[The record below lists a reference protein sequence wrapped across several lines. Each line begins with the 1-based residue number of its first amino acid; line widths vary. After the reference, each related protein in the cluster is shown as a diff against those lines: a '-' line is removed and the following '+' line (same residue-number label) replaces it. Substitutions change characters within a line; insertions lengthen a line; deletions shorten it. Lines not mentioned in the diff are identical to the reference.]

1 MLLICENHSALKRCS
16 AENAA
21 SMLATT
27 LAYLPKIPSL
37 LLTMSLI
44 DRAGRSKLLRCFVPL
59 MGLSHLSLVWAFSAS
74 E

>member
-1 MLLICENHSALKRCS
+1 MRRRLSPRRSAGSSCGCRASSSGCAAAARQVGVPLLFSRLGF

-37 LLTMSLI
+37 LLTMALI
-44 DRAGRSKLLRCFVPL
+44 DRL
-59 MGLSHLSLVWAFSAS
+59 
-74 E
+74 